1 MLTFPVDPS
10 LLVGF
15 LLLSARLLAMM
26 QFAPPF
32 NGGGVPLRMRL
43 ALSVAVAAA
52 VTPVVY
58 QQTGPVIEPTVPAL
72 IGAIIY
78 QIGAGVAMGVVIQLF
93 IVAIQAA
100 GSMID
105 VISGI
110 GIAVLYDPI
119 TQVEAAPVGRLHQLI
134 ALTGLFIVDGHLL
147 MMRGL
152 IRSFEVA
159 PVSGLQIEAIPE
171 VAAKAAGDLLIAGIE
186 IALPVLVA
194 LSMTEAVLALASRAA
209 PRLNVM
215 VLGFAAKSMVMIL
228 VLTVSLPLA
237 VRSVS
242 VLAERSVVWSL
253 QLLGG

>member
-1 MLTFPVDPS
+1 MTFPLDPA
-10 LLVGF
+10 LMVGF

-32 NGGGVPLRMRL
+32 NGSAVPLRMRI
-43 ALSVAVAAA
+43 ALSVAVSAAIS
-52 VTPVVY
+52 PVVY
-58 QQTGPVIEPTVPAL
+58 EQTGPIIEPTVPAL
-72 IGAIIY
+72 VGAMFY
-78 QIGAGVAMGVVIQLF
+78 QVGAGVAMGVIIQLF
-93 IVAIQAA
+93 LIAIQAG

-134 ALTGLFIVDGHLL
+134 ALTGLFIIDGHL
-147 MMRGL
+147 MIMRGL

-159 PVSGLQIEAIPE
+159 PVSGMRIDAIPE
-171 VAAKAAGDLLIAGIE
+171 VAARAGTDLLIAAVE

-194 LSMTEAVLALASRAA
+194 LAMTEAVMALASRAA

-215 VLGFAAKSMVMIL
+215 VLGFAAKSMVMLL
-228 VLTVSLPLA
+228 VLTISLPLA
-237 VRSVS
+237 VRAVGI
-242 VLAERSVVWSL
+242 LAERGVTWSIRF
-253 QLLGG
+253 LGG